1 MLQLLGSQLK
11 TFAGCSCWQMASVAS
26 GKTVV
31 FSELK
36 GLKAHWDNCVEVRER
51 MRDFGRLVLEAP
63 KPDEKPEVPSAA
75 VAKTVENARFNSFA
89 LRPLL
94 KMMSKCRNAV
104 PCIDSLTAEVQDLHA
119 AHKLNSSFKVVSDE
133 AWSLRYTLGVVKNAM
148 WRQKA
153 PKAAWMH
160 EMLACYLQLFIC

>member
-1 MLQLLGSQLK
+1 
-11 TFAGCSCWQMASVAS
+11 MAAA

-36 GLKAHWDNCVEVRER
+36 GLKAQWDKCVEIRER
-51 MRDFGRLVLEAP
+51 LRDFGRLILEAP

-75 VAKTVENARFNSFA
+75 VAKTVDNARFNSLA

-104 PCIDSLTAEVQDLHA
+104 PCIDSLTAEMQDLHM
-119 AHKLNSSFKVVSDE
+119 AHRLNSSVKVLSDE
-133 AWSLRYTLGVVKNAM
+133 AWSLRYIMGVVKNAT
-148 WRQKA
+148 WRKKA
-153 PKAAWMH
+153 PKAP
-160 EMLACYLQLFIC
+160 